1 MVVLEA
7 ALRLHVLPG
16 LAAVRAQPNDVD
28 VVIAQCMQVWRNQF
42 SMILCLKL
50 ARIFRE
56 QAQVAR
62 DDSTADL
69 LTVDELERQL
79 FSHEDAAGN
88 DEDTKEEQRVNRLL
102 RAMSQLRPV
111 RPLPRPPPPAP
122 PPPPPRPVDP
132 PPIIV
137 DVSSCIGSDSGGG
150 SSSSSSSGSGSSSSS
165 SDEDNEMPPLIE
177 A

>member
-1 MVVLEA
+1 MVVLHA
-7 ALRLHVLPG
+7 ALRMHVLPG
-16 LAAVRAQPNDVD
+16 LAAVRAQPDDVD

-69 LTVDELERQL
+69 LTVEELERRL
-79 FSHEDAAGN
+79 FPHKDVGSD
-88 DEDTKEEQRVNRLL
+88 DEDTKSEQRVNRLL
-102 RAMSQLRPV
+102 RAMGQLRPV

-122 PPPPPRPVDP
+122 PPPPPPADAPLIVVDLNTG
-132 PPIIV
+132 
-137 DVSSCIGSDSGGG
+137 IGSDSGNSTSG
-150 SSSSSSSGSGSSSSS
+150 SSSSSSS
-165 SDEDNEMPPLIE
+165 DDNEMPPLID